1 MFKGSNRKMFRKP
14 GMARRAI
21 GILASSP
28 EIMQAANRNM
38 PVRLQGGGDA
48 KTESIQQQI
57 NRRNASL
64 FGFNL
69 LPDFFGNRLNELRQS
84 ASNMIG
90 DRTEVSTGDQTQADL
105 IRNLPNTRQLMFSG
119 GTQGGGG
126 SPVNVATANNLLNQK
141 DLLDMSDDQ
150 LKTRQAELVAQLKGL
165 DLKKDATQIDAVKK
179 ELDKI
184 SSLRS
189 NVGKEINMM
198 FANVPGGGIGD
209 MTEKVV
215 PTGQLPSSVLNVG
228 GLNVSTPPVTVP
240 DLVAAKR
247 EVEKQTENIQNANNT
262 SNIPLNTQ
270 QRMNRLN
277 LGGDPGDTVSIE
289 KDESTEKQDK
299 KPPEILNTQQMINT
313 ANLNFGGGTDV
324 EVEARQAQNRASIA
338 AMFGAKKFADV
349 EELEKVTQQVAD
361 LQAQGKKVPQAIR
374 RRLQRLQQL
383 SGNLTAEDIAA
394 EAPAV
399 ETPAVETPA
408 VETPVDDS
416 TDESSDKK
424 QDKSPVDIREAVEV
438 GMNDKSAV
446 AAVKEILADL
456 GQPPELAEQP
466 DIWHYITLA
475 GLGIAAGRSDDP
487 LSNIADGIL
496 VAFNQKTKDD
506 KDFADS
512 KYTRYLNDANLKLK
526 EFELGLDA
534 QRVEDNRLK
543 IEAEAEKNRLLGKA
557 YGASDSKENR
567 LKALIEFYQGKG
579 LELGDATGMAEAIV
593 DGKTD
598 LAVTEA
604 ILGKRF
610 VERSIARGDI
620 SIPTGKKPVPVDT
633 FLGTFTVTRTGKNT
647 AKVEP
652 FTSVYQPPKPTS

>member
-399 ETPAVETPA
+399 ETPAVETP
-408 VETPVDDS
+408 VDDS

-424 QDKSPVDIREAVEV
+424 QDKSPVDINEAVKV